1 MRGERRRV
9 RRGEHA
15 VALAVDQLAFFLG
28 VAAPQKKHHAF
39 ALAVDVLDGL
49 VGEFFPALALVGSG
63 LAGAHG
69 EHRVEQQHALAC
81 PRLEIPLVGGFLEN
95 SIAVLPFADLSEQGD
110 QAYLADGVSEEIL
123 NLLADLRT
131 DRGLTYLMV
140 SHDLPVIGHMC
151 DRLAVMKD
159 GEIVETMDVAQ
170 LRQMKAVHPYSQEL
184 LAASVV

>member
-1 MRGERRRV
+1 M
-9 RRGEHA
+9 
-15 VALAVDQLAFFLG
+15 
-28 VAAPQKKHHAF
+28 
-39 ALAVDVLDGL
+39 
-49 VGEFFPALALVGSG
+49 
-63 LAGAHG
+63 
-69 EHRVEQQHALAC
+69 
-81 PRLEIPLVGGFLEN
+81 
-95 SIAVLPFADLSEQGD
+95 
-110 QAYLADGVSEEIL
+110 QAEIL

-170 LRQMKAVHPYSQEL
+170 LRQMQAVHPYSQEL